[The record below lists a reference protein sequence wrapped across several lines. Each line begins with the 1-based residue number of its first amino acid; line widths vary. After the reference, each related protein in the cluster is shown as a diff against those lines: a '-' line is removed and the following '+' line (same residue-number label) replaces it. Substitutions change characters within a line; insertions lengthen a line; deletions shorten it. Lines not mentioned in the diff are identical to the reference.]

1 MTATIFLSLYFLPN
15 WVDSILIGLKR
26 KHPSPTSFPLK
37 IHPTKHPKNN
47 LLSPFL
53 SSLSILP
60 RIHSNQMDTYVFF
73 CAYISFGSL
82 FMPKKKRKKNCEHMI
97 FFFFL
102 VSTLLKK
109 FKWKFQF
116 SQRRKI
122 VIFHLL
128 LITNFWCND
137 KETYKISR
145 HPNLYLLEYLG
156 GSLTYRAHQAWAWA
170 WAEDRIKEEPR
181 EFRNKCK

>member
-82 FMPKKKRKKNCEHMI
+82 FMPKKKRKKKLWTYD
-97 FFFFL
+97 FFFL
-102 VSTLLKK
+102 SSFYSFKKIQMEIPVFTTEKNSNLSSPPHHKLLMQ
-109 FKWKFQF
+109 W
-116 SQRRKI
+116 QRD
-122 VIFHLL
+122 LQ
-128 LITNFWCND
+128 N
-137 KETYKISR
+137 
-145 HPNLYLLEYLG
+145 
-156 GSLTYRAHQAWAWA
+156 
-170 WAEDRIKEEPR
+170 
-181 EFRNKCK
+181 